1 PGQCIAA
8 LDLCTGLPE
17 TMKASH
23 VEPEAGHYGIFAG
36 KSWRNNIRPMVL
48 NFIDAN
54 SGSNSSKSTVS
65 KHKAAGNIRSV

>member
-1 PGQCIAA
+1 
-8 LDLCTGLPE
+8 
-17 TMKASH
+17 MKASH

-36 KSWRNNIRPMVL
+36 KSWRDNIRPMVL

-54 SGSNSSKSTVS
+54 SDSNSSKSTVS